1 MRELIIAGH
10 VAWIRQINAYSV
22 LVGKPLG
29 KCPPRKKYVDD
40 INALTPGLSLKIFN
54 ADYWIKTSKNEAWHL
69 GAYQEEI
76 LQNSF

>member
-54 ADYWIKTSKNEAWHL
+54 ADY
-69 GAYQEEI
+69 
-76 LQNSF
+76 